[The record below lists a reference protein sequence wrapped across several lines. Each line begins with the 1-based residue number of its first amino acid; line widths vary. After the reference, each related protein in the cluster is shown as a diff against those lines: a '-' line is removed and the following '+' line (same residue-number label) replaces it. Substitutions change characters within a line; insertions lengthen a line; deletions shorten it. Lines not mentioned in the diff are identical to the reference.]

1 MENTTTKNA
10 IEELN
15 RISSIIDLKEF
26 YCITLWNLSEL
37 RLQGK
42 FGHTNMKVAKTL
54 GIKLEYDED
63 WASLR
68 GNDGFITIVLTD

>member
-26 YCITLWNLSEL
+26 YCVTLWNLSEL

-42 FGHTNMKVAKTL
+42 FSSANMKAAKTL
-54 GIKLEYDED
+54 GITLEYDEE
-63 WASLR
+63 WSSLR
-68 GNDGFITIVLTD
+68 GNDGFTTIVLTD